1 MKIWML
7 IVVVAL
13 GQLSSYSQ
21 STDLEQYVNWNL
33 PTWVN
38 NSFQENELDKSYEF
52 VHLINPFLLRGD
64 FNGDNSPDIC
74 VLIKE
79 KISGKRGIAIFH
91 GASNDYYI
99 MGAGQ
104 SFENGGD
111 DFAWL
116 GVWMVKRSKALDK
129 QKGEGIYL
137 AKPES
142 ASGLVYWDGQK
153 YRWKQMGD

>member
-1 MKIWML
+1 MRGSSFNIVERVGLVRSVYKSKATLRKPKPLTIIEHCMKIWML

-104 SFENGGD
+104 SFENGGR
-111 DFAWL
+111 FR
-116 GVWMVKRSKALDK
+116 VVRCM
-129 QKGEGIYL
+129 
-137 AKPES
+137 
-142 ASGLVYWDGQK
+142 DG
-153 YRWKQMGD
+153 